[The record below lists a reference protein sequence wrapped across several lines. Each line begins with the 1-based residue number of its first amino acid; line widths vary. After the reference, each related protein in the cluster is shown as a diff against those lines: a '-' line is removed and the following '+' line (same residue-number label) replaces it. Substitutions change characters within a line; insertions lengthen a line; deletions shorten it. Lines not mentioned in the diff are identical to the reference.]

1 MGVDTMQLEVLGSAS
16 ASSTDPAATRWFGV
30 GRSAD
35 TDSARAGAQAAEL
48 AMRGADGKLVVVF
61 ASEAHDLAAL
71 LGGIRTRT
79 SDIPLIGCSTAGE
92 IASDGPGDAGVVVV
106 ALGGPGF
113 VARTAVA
120 RGVAVRLRDAGAEVA
135 ACAGTAPGHGHQALL
150 LLSDGLAG
158 DQTEI
163 VRGAYSVMGAATPL
177 VGGCAGDDLH
187 MHRTRQLYGG
197 EVLDDAVVGAW
208 LASDAPLGIGVQ
220 HGWRRVGN
228 PMLVTGSEGSKV
240 LCLDDQPALD
250 VYIERLQ
257 PPAEAQ
263 ASPEAFTNF
272 ALTHPLGL
280 SRRSGEEVRF
290 VAGADFAQR
299 SLNCI
304 AAVPQGALVWMM
316 EGDDDSVLAATDAAC
331 QEALGALGGHTP
343 IGMLA
348 FDCIARRGVLGDE
361 GIKREVDRITGHAGG
376 GPVAGFYTY
385 GEIARTHGVNGFHN
399 QTLVVLALA

>member
-1 MGVDTMQLEVLGSAS
+1 MQTEALESAS
-16 ASSTDPAATRWFGV
+16 ASSAEPAATRWFGV
-30 GRSAD
+30 GRSSDA
-35 TDSARAGAQAAEL
+35 DSARAGAEAAEL

-61 ASEAHDLAAL
+61 ASEAHDLAVL
-71 LGGIRTRT
+71 LGGVRTQT
-79 SDIPLIGCSTAGE
+79 SEIPLIGCSTAGE

-135 ACAGTAPGHGHQALL
+135 ACAGTAPGNGHQALL

-187 MHRTRQLYGG
+187 MQRTRQLYGG

-220 HGWRRVGN
+220 HGWRRVGS

-240 LCLDDQPALD
+240 LSLDDQPALD
-250 VYIERLQ
+250 VYIERLR
-257 PPAEAQ
+257 PPADAQ
-263 ASPEAFTNF
+263 RSPEAFTNF
-272 ALTHPLGL
+272 SLTHPLGL

-290 VAGADFAQR
+290 VAGADLEER

-331 QEALGALGGHTP
+331 QEALSALGGQTP

-348 FDCIARRGVLGDE
+348 FDCIARRGVLGE
-361 GIKREVDRITGHAGG
+361 AGIKREVDRITGHADGG
-376 GPVAGFYTY
+376 SVAGFYTY

>member
-1 MGVDTMQLEVLGSAS
+1 MHTPTLAGAS
-16 ASSTDPAATRWFGV
+16 TSSTDPATTRWFGV

-35 TDSARAGAQAAEL
+35 ADSAQAGMEAARL
-48 AMRGADGKLVVVF
+48 AIQGDDGKLIVVF
-61 ASEAHDLAAL
+61 ASETHDLSRL
-71 LGGIRTRT
+71 LGGIR
-79 SDIPLIGCSTAGE
+79 SVSAEVPLIGCSTAGE

-106 ALGGPGF
+106 ALGGSGF
-113 VARTAVA
+113 VARTAAA
-120 RGVAVRLRDAGAEVA
+120 RGVAARLRDAGAEVA
-135 ACAGTAPGHGHQALL
+135 ACADTAPGHPHQALL

-187 MHRTRQLYGG
+187 MQRTRQLFDG

-220 HGWRRVGN
+220 HGWRRVGD

-240 LCLDDQPALD
+240 LSLDDQPALD
-250 VYIERLQ
+250 VYIERLA
-257 PPAEAQ
+257 PSAEAQ
-263 ASPEAFTNF
+263 RVPEAFTSF

-290 VAGADFAQR
+290 IAGANFDER

-331 QEALGALGGHTP
+331 QEALGALGDRRP
-343 IGMLA
+343 IGMLT

-361 GIKREVDRITGHAGG
+361 GIRREVDRIAGHAGG

>member
-1 MGVDTMQLEVLGSAS
+1 MQTQAPDSAS
-16 ASSTDPAATRWFGV
+16 ASSTKPAATTRWFGV
-30 GRSAD
+30 GRSASP
-35 TDSARAGAQAAEL
+35 DSTLAGAEAADL
-48 AMRGADGKLVVVF
+48 AMRGEDGKLIVVF
-61 ASEAHDLAAL
+61 ASESHQLADLL
-71 LGGIRTRT
+71 SGIRSRT
-79 SDIPLIGCSTAGE
+79 HDIPLIGCSTAGE

-113 VARTAVA
+113 VARTAA
-120 RGVAVRLRDAGAEVA
+120 SRGVAARLRDAGAEVA
-135 ACAGTAPGHGHQALL
+135 ACAGTAPGHAHQALL

-187 MHRTRQLYGG
+187 MQRTRQLFGG

-220 HGWRRVGN
+220 HGWSRVGS
-228 PMLVTGSEGSKV
+228 PMLVTGSEGSRV
-240 LCLDDQPALD
+240 LTLDDQPALD
-250 VYIERLQ
+250 VYIDRLQ

-263 ASPEAFTNF
+263 RSPEDFTSF

-290 VAGADFAQR
+290 VAGANLEER

-331 QEALGALGGHTP
+331 EEALDALGGEAP

-348 FDCIARRGVLGDE
+348 FDCIARRGVLGDD
-361 GIKREVDRITGHAGG
+361 GIKHEVDRITGHAGG

>member
-1 MGVDTMQLEVLGSAS
+1 MPTQSLDSAS
-16 ASSTDPAATRWFGV
+16 ASISQPVTTRWFGV
-30 GRSAD
+30 GRSSD
-35 TDSARAGAQAAEL
+35 TDSARAGAQAAAGAL
-48 AMRGADGKLVVVF
+48 RGDDGKLIVVF
-61 ASEAHDLAAL
+61 ASAAHDLSAL
-71 LGGIRTRT
+71 LSGVRGL
-79 SDIPLIGCSTAGE
+79 SGEVPLIGCSTAGE
-92 IASDGPGDAGVVVV
+92 IASDGPGDAGVVVI

-120 RGVAVRLRDAGAEVA
+120 RGVAARLRDAGAEIA
-135 ACAGTAPGHGHQALL
+135 ACAGSAPEHAHQALL

-187 MHRTRQLYGG
+187 MQRTRQMFDG

-228 PMLVTGSEGSKV
+228 PMLVTGSEGSRV
-240 LCLDDQPALD
+240 LSLDDQPALD
-250 VYIERLQ
+250 IYIDRLQ
-257 PPAEAQ
+257 PPEEARR
-263 ASPEAFTNF
+263 SPEAFTNF

-280 SRRSGEEVRF
+280 SRRSGEDVRF
-290 VAGADFAQR
+290 VAGANLEER

-331 QEALGALGGHTP
+331 EEALSALGGRMP

-361 GIKREVDRITGHAGG
+361 GIRREVDRIAGHTGG